1 MRRLSFSGLVLAV
14 VSTLTTV
21 VGLPGVPTPAAYSA
35 LPSCSGRHW
44 VASWY
49 AAPSDA
55 LLSQPPIE
63 QTFRIQVSP
72 LRGGTVARF
81 RFSNRFGSGP
91 VTFGDATVGKQHPTL
106 KGASIE
112 AGTLHNITFAGGHRR
127 VVIPQGR
134 EVLTDPVRIRFG
146 TFRRLLVS
154 IHVVGAPGPATQ
166 HAISEQTTW
175 QSPPLSGNH
184 THDMGAGGF
193 FGVPLPGLLPALPQG
208 IPYLTGVD
216 VRARNRVGT
225 VVTFG
230 DSITD
235 GTEAEALPF
244 VLSADNIDK
253 FVAYPDQLARRI
265 KNAGLPLSV
274 ANSAISGN
282 MLLSDAVV
290 PVFGPSGLSRF
301 ARDALDRP
309 GATTVILLEGINDIG
324 QLLATR
330 DQLVAGYKK
339 AIAAAHA
346 RGVRILLGTLTAQN
360 GTIQPPNYGF
370 LGEPTRVAV
379 NQWIRAQRLSDGV
392 VDFDKAVRDPSDPS
406 RLRPEYDG
414 GDHLHFSAAGYRAM
428 AAAVPLSKLRLPRCS

>member
-14 VSTLTTV
+14 ASTLGTV
-21 VGLPGVPTPAAYSA
+21 VGVTGLPAPAAYSA
-35 LPSCSGRHW
+35 VPSCSGRHW

-91 VTFGDATVGKQHPTL
+91 VTFGDATVGRQL
-106 KGASIE
+106 KGAAIE
-112 AGTLHNITFAGGHRR
+112 PGTLHSISFSGKRR
-127 VVIPQGR
+127 IVIAQGR
-134 EVLTDPVRIRFG
+134 EVLSDPVRIRFG

-154 IHVVGAPGPATQ
+154 IHVVGLPGPATQ

-175 QSPPLSGNH
+175 QSPPLTGDH
-184 THDMGAGGF
+184 TRDLGAGGF
-193 FGVPLPGLLPALPQG
+193 VGLPLAGLVPALPQG
-208 IPYLTGVD
+208 IPYLTGMD

-225 VVTFG
+225 VATFG

-244 VLSADNIDK
+244 VLSADNVDK
-253 FVAYPDQLARRI
+253 FAAYPDQLARRI
-265 KNAGLPLSV
+265 RNAGLPLSV

-282 MLLSDAVV
+282 MLLNDAVV

-309 GATTVILLEGINDIG
+309 GITTVILLEGINDIG

-330 DQLVAGYKK
+330 DQLVAGYRK

-360 GTIQPPNYGF
+360 GTIQPPSYGA

-379 NQWIRAQRLSDGV
+379 NQWIRSQHLSDGI
-392 VDFDKAVRDPSDPS
+392 VDFDKAVRDPADPS
-406 RLRPEYDG
+406 RLRAAYDG

-428 AAAVPLSKLRLPRCS
+428 AAAVPLGKLRLPRCG

>member
-1 MRRLSFSGLVLAV
+1 MRRASFSGLVLAV
-14 VSTLTTV
+14 VSTLLTAT
-21 VGLPGVPTPAAYSA
+21 GLPAPAAYAA

-72 LRGGTVARF
+72 LRGGSVARF

-91 VTFGDATVGKQHPTL
+91 VTFGDATVGKQL
-106 KGASIE
+106 KGAAIE
-112 AGTLHNITFAGGHRR
+112 SGTLHAITFGGKRR
-127 VVIPQGR
+127 VVIAQGR
-134 EVLTDPVRIRFG
+134 EVVSDPVRIKFS

-154 IHVVGAPGPATQ
+154 IHVVGLPGPATQ

-175 QSPPLSGNH
+175 QSPPLSGDH
-184 THDMGAGGF
+184 TRELGAGGF
-193 FGVPLPGLLPALPQG
+193 VGLPLPGLVPALPQG
-208 IPYLTGVD
+208 IPYLTGMD

-244 VLSADNIDK
+244 VLSAENIDR

-282 MLLSDAVV
+282 MLLNDAIV

-301 ARDALDRP
+301 TRDALDRP
-309 GATTVILLEGINDIG
+309 GVTTVILLEGINDIG
-324 QLLATR
+324 QVLATR
-330 DQLVAGYKK
+330 DQLIAGYRK

-360 GTIQPPNYGF
+360 GTIQPPGYGA

-379 NQWIRAQRLSDGV
+379 NQWIRSQHLSDGI
-392 VDFDKAVRDPSDPS
+392 VDFDKAVRDPADPS